1 MTSKLEIDALTGE
14 EIVRDYTDLEIEQ
27 HEKDLAKQ
35 LQLSEAKAEREAQR
49 KAVLEKLGLTEDEAK
64 SLLS

>member
-35 LQLSEAKAEREAQR
+35 IQLSEAKAEREAQR